1 MNIIKTLVEGMAIIE
16 PRLFVGDCGNFFE
29 SFNQREIDEKKVY
42 QIEK

>member
-16 PRLFVGDCGNFFE
+16 PRLFKGDCGNFFD
-29 SFNQREIDEKKVY
+29 FNQREFDEKEMY